1 MRRKWN
7 IVNDNSI
14 SNYGAGN
21 EIICNTEVLK
31 SYLCDYNDAYIWV
44 RGDITIIGHQ
54 STLAFKNCAPFTK
67 YMTKINKTTIYD
79 AENLDLVMAMYNQIE
94 YSSNYSK
101 TTGSSWFYSKDEG
114 THFNAD
120 IANTGD
126 GFKSVKYKP
135 KLLEN
140 TNSDGANGVLK
151 HVTIGEPLNN

>member
-1 MRRKWN
+1 M
-7 IVNDNSI
+7 
-14 SNYGAGN
+14 
-21 EIICNTEVLK
+21 
-31 SYLCDYNDAYIWV
+31 
-44 RGDITIIGHQ
+44 HQ

-67 YMTKINKTTIYD
+67 CMTKINKTTID
-79 AENLDLVMAMYNQIE
+79 NAENLDLVMAMYNQIE
-94 YSSNYSK
+94 YGSNYSK
-101 TTGSSWFYSKDEG
+101 TTGSLWFYSKDEG

-151 HVTIGEPLNN
+151 HVTIGEPLK